1 MREQCE
7 ASIKDGVTIV
17 DVAVADF
24 TALFEQSIEA
34 VTLLQEDPNL
44 QSLNMEAREL
54 QQLYDEARA
63 TMCIVTISLWLAKLH
78 EAKKLLEQVEVSQRK
93 EAILKARLG
102 SWLDEAY
109 VISTTIEEKLA
120 CLQRTQHKI
129 KEDSVRLE
137 TEQLVE

>member
-1 MREQCE
+1 VREQCE

-63 TMCIVTISLWLAKLH
+63 TMCIVTISL
-78 EAKKLLEQVEVSQRK
+78 
-93 EAILKARLG
+93 
-102 SWLDEAY
+102 
-109 VISTTIEEKLA
+109 
-120 CLQRTQHKI
+120 
-129 KEDSVRLE
+129 
-137 TEQLVE
+137 